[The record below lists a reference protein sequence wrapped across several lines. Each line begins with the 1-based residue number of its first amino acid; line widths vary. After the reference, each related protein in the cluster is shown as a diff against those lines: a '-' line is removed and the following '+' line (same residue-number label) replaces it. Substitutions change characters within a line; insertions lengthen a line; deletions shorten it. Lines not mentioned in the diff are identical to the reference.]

1 MKKYVYYLM
10 LISFIC
16 SFFLGFN
23 QSNKTKMVFTDNDL
37 NSYVITFNEGI
48 NINAYKELFD
58 KLDSNNYV
66 IFDFELENKYHDK
79 LNREIDNIKISKG
92 DYLSTLKEYIEKY
105 IEILDSYNKEI
116 DLARIHSGNIRIKKI
131 YLNCTRD
138 IYDILSIKK

>member
-23 QSNKTKMVFTDNDL
+23 QSEKTKTVFTDDGL
-37 NSYVITFNEGI
+37 NSYVIVFKDGI
-48 NINAYKELFD
+48 DMNVYKELFD

-66 IFDFELENKYHDK
+66 IFDFALEDRYHDK

-105 IEILDSYNKEI
+105 IQILDLYNKELEI
-116 DLARIHSGNIRIKKI
+116 ARIHSENIRIKKI

-138 IYDILSIKK
+138 IYNILSIKN

>member
-23 QSNKTKMVFTDNDL
+23 QSEKTKTVFTDDGL
-37 NSYVITFNEGI
+37 NSYVIVFKDGI
-48 NINAYKELFD
+48 DMNVYKELFD

-66 IFDFELENKYHDK
+66 IFDFALEDRYHDK

-105 IEILDSYNKEI
+105 IQILDLYNKELEI
-116 DLARIHSGNIRIKKI
+116 ARIHSWNIRIKKI

-138 IYDILSIKK
+138 IYNILSIKN

>member
-23 QSNKTKMVFTDNDL
+23 QSEKTKTVFTDDGL
-37 NSYVITFNEGI
+37 NSYVIVFKDGI
-48 NINAYKELFD
+48 DMNVYKELFD

-66 IFDFELENKYHDK
+66 IFDFALEDRYHDK

-105 IEILDSYNKEI
+105 IQILD
-116 DLARIHSGNIRIKKI
+116 
-131 YLNCTRD
+131 
-138 IYDILSIKK
+138 

>member
-23 QSNKTKMVFTDNDL
+23 QSEKTKTVFTDDGL
-37 NSYVITFNEGI
+37 NSYVIVFKDGI
-48 NINAYKELFD
+48 DMNVYKELFD

-66 IFDFELENKYHDK
+66 IFDFALEDRYHDK

-105 IEILDSYNKEI
+105 VQILDLYNKELEI
-116 DLARIHSGNIRIKKI
+116 ARIHSGNIRIKKI

-138 IYDILSIKK
+138 IYNILSIKN

>member
-23 QSNKTKMVFTDNDL
+23 QSEKTKTVFTDDGL
-37 NSYVITFNEGI
+37 NSYVIVFKDGI
-48 NINAYKELFD
+48 DMNVYKELFD

-66 IFDFELENKYHDK
+66 IFDFALEDRYHDK

-105 IEILDSYNKEI
+105 IQILDLYNKELEI
-116 DLARIHSGNIRIKKI
+116 ASIHSGNIRIKKI

-138 IYDILSIKK
+138 IYNILSIKN